1 MTCKDCTKRT
11 PTCHIDCEDY
21 AEQKKQYEA
30 IREARRIDN
39 LSSSQNILDGLK
51 SQDNIIKIK
60 KRRGGYQ

>member
-21 AEQKKQYEA
+21 AEQKKHYEA
-30 IREARRIDN
+30 IREARRLDS
-39 LSSSQNILDGLK
+39 LSRSQNIIGNVK
-51 SQDNIIKIK
+51 KQDNIMKIK